1 MKQAENKFIVVTDM
15 REAVGV
21 EEVVGRKV
29 VIAVDHIVKIEAVE
43 KHIAEHLNYS
53 STIHN
58 GDSKYRD
65 LEGHI
70 TSYSIQASTTHE
82 QKTKPNGSYHF

>member
-21 EEVVGRKV
+21 EKVVGRKI

-43 KHIAEHLNYS
+43 EHIAEHLSYS
-53 STIHN
+53 STIHFVN
-58 GDSKYRD
+58 NDYIIVRETQEEIVGKIYA
-65 LEGHI
+65 
-70 TSYSIQASTTHE
+70 Q
-82 QKTKPNGSYHF
+82 

>member
-43 KHIAEHLNYS
+43 EHIAEHLNYS
-53 STIHN
+53 ATIHFLN
-58 GDSKYRD
+58 SNWVIVRETQEEIISKIY
-65 LEGHI
+65 
-70 TSYSIQASTTHE
+70 A
-82 QKTKPNGSYHF
+82 N

>member
-29 VIAVDHIVKIEAVE
+29 VIAVDHIVKIAAMEP
-43 KHIAEHLNYS
+43 HIAEHLNYS
-53 STIHN
+53 ATVSFV
-58 GDSKYRD
+58 D
-65 LEGHI
+65 
-70 TSYSIQASTTHE
+70 
-82 QKTKPNGSYHF
+82 GSYMCVKETQEEIISKIYAN

>member
-29 VIAVDHIVKIEAVE
+29 VVAVDHIVKIEAVE

-53 STIHN
+53 STIQFVN
-58 GDSKYRD
+58 GDYIIVRETQEEIISKIY
-65 LEGHI
+65 
-70 TSYSIQASTTHE
+70 A
-82 QKTKPNGSYHF
+82 N

>member
-21 EEVVGRKV
+21 EEIVGRKV

-43 KHIAEHLNYS
+43 EHIAEHLNYS
-53 STIHN
+53 STIQFVN
-58 GDSKYRD
+58 GDYIIVRETQEEIVSKIY
-65 LEGHI
+65 
-70 TSYSIQASTTHE
+70 A
-82 QKTKPNGSYHF
+82 N